1 MTRSASR
8 SAAAPRARRAPR
20 AAGFSFMEILVV
32 MGIIA
37 VLVGL
42 SVGIFKIV
50 GKKGPEVKTRALLM
64 KVRTSIDSWRGN
76 FKAWPPSNL
85 NNLAAVTGLRLT
97 VGKATP
103 PNDQNWG
110 IESLVQCLMMPGYDH
125 NPELDEDL
133 VNTDGDDL
141 DKALAKSGIATL
153 SEVKDAWGNPL
164 VYFTDADYAQAEK
177 NPPTYVLGDD
187 FKNEVVTPKPWRNS
201 NGAFAQQGAYQIYS
215 MGADGQPNTDDDL
228 KAWTSN

>member
-1 MTRSASR
+1 MTRAR
-8 SAAAPRARRAPR
+8 PAPRS
-20 AAGFSFMEILVV
+20 AGFSFMEILVV

-64 KVRTSIDSWRGN
+64 KMRTNIDAWRGA

-85 NNLAAVTGLRLT
+85 NNLAAVTGLRIT
-97 VGKATP
+97 VGKAQP

-110 IESLVQCLMMPGYDH
+110 IESLLQCLTMPGYDH
-125 NPELDEDL
+125 NPELDDDL
-133 VNTDGDDL
+133 VNTDGDEL
-141 DKALAKSGIATL
+141 DKALAKSGVAAL

-164 VYFTDADYAQAEK
+164 IYFTDADYAQAEK
-177 NPPTYVLGDD
+177 NPPTYLTGEDSVMRGDAVL
-187 FKNEVVTPKPWRNS
+187 PKPWRNA

-215 MGADGQPNTDDDL
+215 MGEDGQPNTEDDL
-228 KAWTSN
+228 KAWTAN